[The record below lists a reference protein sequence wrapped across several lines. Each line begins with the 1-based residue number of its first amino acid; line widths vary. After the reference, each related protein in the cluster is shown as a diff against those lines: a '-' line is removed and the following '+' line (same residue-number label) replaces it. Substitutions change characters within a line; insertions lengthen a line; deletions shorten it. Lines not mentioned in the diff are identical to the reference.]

1 MTTLKI
7 LKMEA
12 NDKTDSNNRFM
23 IHNSTRINDC
33 RIITLKRHHHA
44 NGNLT
49 AVNNGV
55 DLPFNIQ
62 RTFYIYDVPGGAERG
77 GHSHYTCHEF
87 IIAISGSFDV
97 TIDDGHDRFTYTL
110 NRPYQGLLVVPG
122 IWRTLQNFS
131 SGSVCLALASHHFD
145 EEDYVREYETFCRLK
160 QTDDGNQ

>member
-1 MTTLKI
+1 MKL
-7 LKMEA
+7 
-12 NDKTDSNNRFM
+12 TDDPNKLEMHRQ
-23 IHNSTRINDC
+23 TRIKDC
-33 RIITLKRHHHA
+33 RIITLKKHHHA

-55 DLPFNIQ
+55 ELPFDIK

-77 GHSHYTCHEF
+77 GHSHYTCQEF

-97 TIDDGHDRFTYTL
+97 TVDDGTDKYTFTL
-110 NRPYQGLLVVPG
+110 NRPNQGLLVAPG

-145 EEDYVREYETFCRLK
+145 EEDYVREYEDFIHLK
-160 QTDDGNQ
+160 DKQPAPDNA

>member
-1 MTTLKI
+1 MNLYA
-7 LKMEA
+7 LKMKELSSIE
-12 NDKTDSNNRFM
+12 KIR
-23 IHNSTRINDC
+23 IHNQSQLSDCQMIN
-33 RIITLKRHHHA
+33 LAKHHHA

-55 DLPFNIQ
+55 DLPFEIQ
-62 RTFYIYDVPGGAERG
+62 RTFYIYDVPGDAERG

-97 TIDDGHDRFTYTL
+97 TVDDGTNQYTYTL

-145 EEDYVREYETFCRLK
+145 EDDYVREYDVFVKLK
-160 QTDDGNQ
+160 RSKDIE

>member
-1 MTTLKI
+1 MNSIEKI
-7 LKMEA
+7 K
-12 NDKTDSNNRFM
+12 
-23 IHNSTRINDC
+23 IHNASRLNDC
-33 RIITLKRHHHA
+33 RIITLEKNHHA

-55 DLPFNIQ
+55 DLPFNIE

-97 TIDDGHDRFTYTL
+97 TVDDGFDQFTYTL

-145 EEDYVREYETFCRLK
+145 EDDYVREYEDFIQLK
-160 QTDDGNQ
+160 KSTDISPIK

>member
-1 MTTLKI
+1 MEKLNSIITDRIKI
-7 LKMEA
+7 HRESHIK
-12 NDKTDSNNRFM
+12 
-23 IHNSTRINDC
+23 DC
-33 RIITLKRHHHA
+33 RIITLDRHHHA

-49 AVNNGV
+49 AVNNGI

-62 RTFYIYDVPGGAERG
+62 RTFYIYDVPGGDERG

-97 TIDDGHDRFTYTL
+97 TSDDGTEQQTDAL

-131 SGSVCLALASHHFD
+131 SGSVCLALASHHYD
-145 EEDYVREYETFCRLK
+145 EDDYVRDYDNFLK
-160 QTDDGNQ
+160 LKTDPIGQPEE

>member
-1 MTTLKI
+1 MNSIDRLKI
-7 LKMEA
+7 
-12 NDKTDSNNRFM
+12 
-23 IHNSTRINDC
+23 HNGTSINDC
-33 RIITLKRHHHA
+33 RIITLSRHHHA

-55 DLPFNIQ
+55 DLPFDIQ

-77 GHSHYTCHEF
+77 GHSHYTCNEF

-97 TIDDGHDRFTYTL
+97 TVDDGTDQRTYTL

-145 EEDYVREYETFCRLK
+145 EHDYVREYEMFLNLK
-160 QTDDGNQ
+160 HGKFNQPE

>member
-1 MTTLKI
+1 MNSIERITT
-7 LKMEA
+7 
-12 NDKTDSNNRFM
+12 
-23 IHNSTRINDC
+23 HNMSRIKDC
-33 RIITLKRHHHA
+33 HIINLNKHHHA

-55 DLPFNIQ
+55 ELPFDIQ

-77 GHSHYTCHEF
+77 GHSHYLCQEF

-97 TIDDGHDRFTYTL
+97 TIDDGFNRYTHTL

-122 IWRTLQNFS
+122 IWRTLHNFS

-145 EEDYVREYETFCRLK
+145 EDDYVRSYDRFIELK
-160 QTDDGNQ
+160 HSNGAKE

>member
-1 MTTLKI
+1 MDRVK
-7 LKMEA
+7 
-12 NDKTDSNNRFM
+12 
-23 IHNSTRINDC
+23 IHNQSRLKDCELINLD
-33 RIITLKRHHHA
+33 KHHHA

-49 AVNNGV
+49 AVNNGI

-97 TIDDGHDRFTYTL
+97 TIDDGIEKYTYTL

-131 SGSVCLALASHHFD
+131 SGSVCLAMASHHFD
-145 EEDYVREYETFCRLK
+145 EDDYVRDYDDFVKLK
-160 QTDDGNQ
+160 RSNNE

>member
-1 MTTLKI
+1 MKPTNAPNELDMHSETCIK
-7 LKMEA
+7 
-12 NDKTDSNNRFM
+12 
-23 IHNSTRINDC
+23 DC
-33 RIITLKRHHHA
+33 RIITLKKHHHA

-55 DLPFNIQ
+55 ELPFELR

-77 GHSHYTCHEF
+77 GHSHYTCQEF

-97 TIDDGHDRFTYTL
+97 TVDDGNDKYTFTL
-110 NRPYQGLLVVPG
+110 NRPNQGLLVVPG

-145 EEDYVREYETFCRLK
+145 ENDYVRDYNKFLK
-160 QTDDGNQ
+160 LKGKQAAEQDTI

>member
-1 MTTLKI
+1 M
-7 LKMEA
+7 
-12 NDKTDSNNRFM
+12 NDIDRIK
-23 IHNSTRINDC
+23 IHNKSRISDC
-33 RIITLKRHHHA
+33 HIITLSRHQHA

-49 AVNNGV
+49 AINNGV
-55 DLPFNIQ
+55 ELPFDLQ
-62 RTFYIYDVPGGAERG
+62 RTFYIYDVPDGAERG

-97 TIDDGHDRFTYTL
+97 TVDDGTEQRNYTL

-145 EEDYVREYETFCRLK
+145 ENDYVREYDDFLK
-160 QTDDGNQ
+160 LKNGRE

>member
-1 MTTLKI
+1 MLTT
-7 LKMEA
+7 
-12 NDKTDSNNRFM
+12 NFSNKQE
-23 IHNSTRINDC
+23 IHRQTCIGDC
-33 RIITLKRHHHA
+33 CIITLDKHHHA

-55 DLPFNIQ
+55 ELPFDIQ

-97 TIDDGHDRFTYTL
+97 TVDDGTHQFTYTL

-131 SGSVCLALASHHFD
+131 SGSVCLALASHHYD
-145 EEDYVREYETFCRLK
+145 EEDYVRDYDHFLELK
-160 QTDDGNQ
+160 KENNKVE

>member
-1 MTTLKI
+1 MEKLNSIITDRIKI
-7 LKMEA
+7 HRESHIK
-12 NDKTDSNNRFM
+12 
-23 IHNSTRINDC
+23 DC
-33 RIITLKRHHHA
+33 RIITLDRHHHA

-49 AVNNGV
+49 AVNNGI

-97 TIDDGHDRFTYTL
+97 TIDDGTEKQTYTL

-131 SGSVCLALASHHFD
+131 SGSVCLALASHHYD
-145 EEDYVREYETFCRLK
+145 EDDYVRDYDNFLK
-160 QTDDGNQ
+160 LKTDPIGQPEE

>member
-1 MTTLKI
+1 MKPTNAPNELDMHSETCIK
-7 LKMEA
+7 
-12 NDKTDSNNRFM
+12 
-23 IHNSTRINDC
+23 DC
-33 RIITLKRHHHA
+33 RIITLKKHHHA

-55 DLPFNIQ
+55 ELPFELR

-77 GHSHYTCHEF
+77 GHSHYTCQEF

-97 TIDDGHDRFTYTL
+97 TVDDGNDKYTFTL
-110 NRPYQGLLVVPG
+110 NRPNQGLLVVPG

-145 EEDYVREYETFCRLK
+145 ENDYVRDYHNFLKLKGK
-160 QTDDGNQ
+160 QTAE

>member
-1 MTTLKI
+1 
-7 LKMEA
+7 MEQM
-12 NDKTDSNNRFM
+12 NSIDRIT
-23 IHNSTRINDC
+23 IHNQSRIKDC
-33 RIITLKRHHHA
+33 RIITLDKHHHA

-55 DLPFNIQ
+55 ELPFNIQ

-77 GHSHYTCHEF
+77 GHSHYLCQEF

-131 SGSVCLALASHHFD
+131 SGSVCLALASHHYD
-145 EEDYVREYETFCRLK
+145 EEDYVRDYDKYLELK
-160 QTDDGNQ
+160 HSANNIEE

>member
-1 MTTLKI
+1 MHSETCIK
-7 LKMEA
+7 
-12 NDKTDSNNRFM
+12 
-23 IHNSTRINDC
+23 DC
-33 RIITLKRHHHA
+33 RIITLKKHHHA

-55 DLPFNIQ
+55 ELPFELR

-77 GHSHYTCHEF
+77 GHSHYTCQQF

-97 TIDDGHDRFTYTL
+97 TVDDGNDKYTFTL
-110 NRPYQGLLVVPG
+110 NRPNQGLLVVPG

-145 EEDYVREYETFCRLK
+145 ENDYVRDYNNFLK
-160 QTDDGNQ
+160 LKGKQAEEQDTI

>member
-1 MTTLKI
+1 MKPTNAPNELDMHSETCIK
-7 LKMEA
+7 
-12 NDKTDSNNRFM
+12 
-23 IHNSTRINDC
+23 DC
-33 RIITLKRHHHA
+33 RIITLKKHHHA

-55 DLPFNIQ
+55 ELPFELK

-97 TIDDGHDRFTYTL
+97 TVDDGNDKYTFTL
-110 NRPYQGLLVVPG
+110 NRPNQGLLVAPG

-145 EEDYVREYETFCRLK
+145 EKDYVREYDQFLQLK
-160 QTDDGNQ
+160 GKLHKGKKTD

>member
-1 MTTLKI
+1 MHSETCIK
-7 LKMEA
+7 
-12 NDKTDSNNRFM
+12 
-23 IHNSTRINDC
+23 DC
-33 RIITLKRHHHA
+33 RIITLKKHHHA

-55 DLPFNIQ
+55 ELPFELR

-77 GHSHYTCHEF
+77 GHSHYTCQEF

-97 TIDDGHDRFTYTL
+97 TVDDGNDKYTFTL
-110 NRPYQGLLVVPG
+110 NRPNQGLLVVPG

-145 EEDYVREYETFCRLK
+145 ENDYVRDYNNFLKLKGK
-160 QTDDGNQ
+160 QTAEQDTI

>member
-1 MTTLKI
+1 MNSIERITT
-7 LKMEA
+7 
-12 NDKTDSNNRFM
+12 
-23 IHNSTRINDC
+23 HNKSSIDDC
-33 RIITLKRHHHA
+33 RIIELNKHHHA

-55 DLPFNIQ
+55 ELPFDIQ

-77 GHSHYTCHEF
+77 GHSHYLCQEF

-97 TIDDGHDRFTYTL
+97 TVDDGFSCKTYTL

-122 IWRTLQNFS
+122 IWRTLHNFS

-145 EEDYVREYETFCRLK
+145 EQDYVRSYDKFIELK
-160 QTDDGNQ
+160 HSRDGIG

>member
-1 MTTLKI
+1 MKPTNAPNELDMHSETCIK
-7 LKMEA
+7 
-12 NDKTDSNNRFM
+12 
-23 IHNSTRINDC
+23 DC
-33 RIITLKRHHHA
+33 RIITLKKHHHA

-55 DLPFNIQ
+55 ELPFELK

-97 TIDDGHDRFTYTL
+97 TVDDGNDKYTFTL
-110 NRPYQGLLVVPG
+110 NRPNQGLLVAPG

-145 EEDYVREYETFCRLK
+145 EKDYVREYDQFLQLK
-160 QTDDGNQ
+160 GKLHKGQKTD

>member
-1 MTTLKI
+1 MKTVNSI
-7 LKMEA
+7 DKMQ
-12 NDKTDSNNRFM
+12 
-23 IHNSTRINDC
+23 IHNQSHINDC
-33 RIITLKRHHHA
+33 RIISLNKHHHA

-55 DLPFNIQ
+55 ELPFNIL

-97 TIDDGHDRFTYTL
+97 IIDDGNDQFTYTL

-122 IWRTLQNFS
+122 IWRTLKNFS
-131 SGSVCLALASHHFD
+131 SGSVLLALASHHFD
-145 EEDYVREYETFCRLK
+145 EEDYVRDYDTFLK
-160 QTDDGNQ
+160 YKHSYRPVEE